1 MRRLRPSARLAPR
14 SYRRITLLA
23 LLALGVIVVSGA
35 AVRLTGSGLGCS
47 TWPNCEPGSLVPHE
61 ESGPHGLIEFVNR
74 LFTGVVSVAVVL
86 AVLGSLWRSPRRRDL
101 TWWSWTLVAGVVAQI
116 VLGGLTVL
124 FELSPPFVMG
134 HFLLSAVLV
143 GCATVLH
150 HKAGE
155 VDGGDRR
162 PVATDE
168 IRLLAKVLVGAS
180 ALVLVTGTVVTGS
193 GPHGGDEDVA
203 RLDFFV
209 PDVVRLHA
217 IAVWILLAGTVW
229 TYRLTRKGGA
239 SPVVDRALRT
249 MIALIV
255 AQGAI
260 GYVQYFTGVPV
271 GLVAAHVLGSML
283 VWIAAVRVLLTTTT
297 VEASTRTSGRM
308 STEAVLT

>member
-1 MRRLRPSARLAPR
+1 VRRLRPSARLSPR
-14 SYRRITLLA
+14 AYRRITLLA
-23 LLALGVIVVSGA
+23 LLALGIIVVSGA

-47 TWPNCEPGSLVPHE
+47 TWPKCEPGRLVPHE

-86 AVLGSLWRSPRRRDL
+86 AVLGSRWRTPRRRDL
-101 TWWSWTLVAGVVAQI
+101 TWWSWTLVAGVVAQV

-134 HFLLSAVLV
+134 HFLLSAVLL

-168 IRLLAKVLVGAS
+168 IRLLSKVLVAAS
-180 ALVLVTGTVVTGS
+180 ALVLFTGTVVTGS

-209 PDVVRLHA
+209 PDVVRIHGA
-217 IAVWILLAGTVW
+217 AVWILLAGTVW
-229 TYRLTRKGGA
+229 TYLLARKGGA
-239 SPVVDRALRT
+239 SPVVDRALQVLVV
-249 MIALIV
+249 AIV
-255 AQGAI
+255 VQGAI
-260 GYVQYFTGVPV
+260 GYTQYFTGVPV
-271 GLVAAHVLGSML
+271 GLVAAHVVGSML
-283 VWIAAVRVLLTTTT
+283 VWIGAVRVLLSTTV
-297 VEASTRTSGRM
+297 VEASTRPSKRP
-308 STEAVLT
+308 EPVLT